1 MKVENLFNLTN
12 YRDHP
17 ENKDYL
23 VFFFYN
29 FEQGYFFEHLLNQNT
44 IAHEMFIEEG
54 EKPIMLFG
62 VRKRN
67 FKEVLE
73 LSNLSYTEFKKPF
86 IAHKWARFAILGFT
100 IAAVLVAIIGY
111 YISLKQG

>member
-1 MKVENLFNLTN
+1 MKNKVENLFNFTN

-29 FEQGYFFEHLLNQNT
+29 FDQGYYFQHLLNQN
-44 IAHEMFIEEG
+44 AMEFEMFIEED

-62 VRKRN
+62 IRKRY
-67 FKEVLE
+67 FKQALA
-73 LSNLSYTEFKKPF
+73 LSDLSYARFKKPF
-86 IAHKWARFAILGFT
+86 ISNKWLRYTILGFT
-100 IAAVLVAIIGY
+100 VTAVLLAIVGY
-111 YISLKQG
+111 FISLR